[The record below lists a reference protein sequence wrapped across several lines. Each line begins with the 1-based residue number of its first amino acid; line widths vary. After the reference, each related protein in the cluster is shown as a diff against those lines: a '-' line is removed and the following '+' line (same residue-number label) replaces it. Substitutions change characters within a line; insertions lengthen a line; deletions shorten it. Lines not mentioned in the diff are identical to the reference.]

1 MSESTTSPPFPI
13 VELMGVPF
21 ISATENRCAEYI
33 LEEVQADR
41 GGWVVTPNLDIL
53 RQRRYN
59 NAVDQLMSEATFR
72 VADGMPLVW
81 ASWVQGTPLPERVT
95 GSNLIITLSQEATR
109 HGRSI
114 FLLGGDPG
122 MADGAAGVLKGWFKD
137 LKVAGTYC
145 PPMGFDKDDSGI
157 DPIIEILKEAK
168 PDIVFVG
175 LGCPKQEKLIK
186 RLRPHLPNTWW
197 MGVGI
202 SFSFLCGKVHRAPKW
217 MQKMGMEWVHRLA
230 QEPKRLSQ
238 RYLVHDIPFFF
249 VLIMS
254 ALRARFKHDS
264 KPG

>member
-1 MSESTTSPPFPI
+1 MSESTHSPPFPI
-13 VELMGVPF
+13 VKLMGVPF
-21 ISATENRCAEYI
+21 ISAKEEDCARYI
-33 LEEVQADR
+33 LDEVEAER

-53 RQRRYN
+53 RLRRYSDGV
-59 NAVDQLMSEATFR
+59 AELMDEATFR

-95 GSNLIITLSQEATR
+95 GSNLIITLSKEASER
-109 HGRSI
+109 GRSI

-122 MADGAAGVLKGWFKD
+122 MAEGAAGVLTDWFKD

-145 PPMGFDKDDSGI
+145 PPMGFDKDDEGI
-157 DPIIEILKEAK
+157 KPIIEALKESK
-168 PDIVFVG
+168 PDIIFVG

-186 RLRPHLPNTWW
+186 QLREHLPDAWW

-217 MQKMGMEWVHRLA
+217 MQRLGLEWVHRLA

-249 VLIMS
+249 VFIFS
-254 ALRARFKHDS
+254 AMRGRFIKNS
-264 KPG
+264 RE